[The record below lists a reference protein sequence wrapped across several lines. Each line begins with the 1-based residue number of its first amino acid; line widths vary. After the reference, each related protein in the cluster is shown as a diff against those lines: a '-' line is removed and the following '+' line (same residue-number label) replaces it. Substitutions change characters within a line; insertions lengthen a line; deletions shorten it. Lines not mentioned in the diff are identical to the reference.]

1 MISKIIIFFIIGI
14 SILVCINNTMQNES
28 FKNSNTNEY
37 TYNYTNLHDTTINDN
52 VHSII
57 KKIKKNDKES
67 HKLLDN
73 INNVIMKIYL
83 DSKNNLELKNYLK
96 FMNFMNDDNTIFF
109 YDMNPDVYLFHKIK
123 IILVLFPQF
132 FTNN

>member
-1 MISKIIIFFIIGI
+1 MISKIMIFFIIVI
-14 SILVCINNTMQNES
+14 SILVCINNNYET

-37 TYNYTNLHDTTINDN
+37 TYNYTKLHDTTINDN
-52 VHSII
+52 VYII
-57 KKIKKNDKES
+57 MKKIKRNDKES
-67 HKLLDN
+67 QKLLDK
-73 INNVIMKIYL
+73 INNLIMKIYL

-109 YDMNPDVYLFHKIK
+109 YNMNPDVYLFHKIK
-123 IILVLFPQF
+123 LILVLFPDY